1 MNNQLPYY
9 VRLCAKLLTLFLI
22 GWIAYLGKTII
33 VPIYFSI
40 LLAILLLPLANFLE
54 RLKIPQ
60 GIADMTAVFS
70 AVLIIV
76 ILIYFLSTQ
85 ISSFVTDMPSIKE
98 HMAEHYAALRHWINQ
113 KFNVSFTQ
121 QTIFIRNTTKQL
133 TNSGG
138 EYIGQTFSS
147 VTETFVLTVMV
158 AIYTF
163 LILFYR
169 HLIRKF
175 LLAVFKEEHQDGVNE
190 VLVET
195 KSMVRNYMMGL
206 LIEMAIIAIA
216 NSIILLCLG
225 IKYAI
230 FLGVFIAILNLVPYV
245 GIITGILF
253 AVIVTLTT
261 SSNMNDILWIIV
273 SLGIVHLVDSNILM
287 PRIVGSKVKI
297 NALCAITGVL
307 LGGSLMGIAGVFL
320 ALPTLAIL
328 KIVFDRVDE
337 LKPWGILLGDEFH
350 TNKKA
355 TTQNKIKNVLNKLTT
370 KKQPAP

>member
-9 VRLCAKLLTLFLI
+9 VRLCAKLLLLFLI

-60 GIADMTAVFS
+60 GIADMTAVFA

-76 ILIYFLSTQ
+76 VLVYFLSTQ
-85 ISSFVTDMPSIKE
+85 LSSFVTDMPSIKK
-98 HMAEHYAALRHWINQ
+98 HLSEHYATLRDWINH

-121 QTIFIRNTTKQL
+121 QTTFVRNTTKQL
-133 TNSGG
+133 TSSGG
-138 EYIGQTFSS
+138 EYVGQTFSS
-147 VTETFVLTVMV
+147 LTETFILTVMV
-158 AIYTF
+158 GIYTF

-175 LLAVFKEEHQDGVNE
+175 LLAVFIEEHLSRVKE

-195 KSMVRNYMMGL
+195 KSMVKNYMMGL
-206 LIEMAIIAIA
+206 LIEMAIIATV

-253 AVIVTLTT
+253 AVLVTLTT

-273 SLGIVHLVDSNILM
+273 SLGIVHLIDSNVLM

-328 KIVFDRVDE
+328 KIIFDRVDE

-350 TNKKA
+350 AEKKSKLVRKLENAASKLSNKKD
-355 TTQNKIKNVLNKLTT
+355 
-370 KKQPAP
+370 